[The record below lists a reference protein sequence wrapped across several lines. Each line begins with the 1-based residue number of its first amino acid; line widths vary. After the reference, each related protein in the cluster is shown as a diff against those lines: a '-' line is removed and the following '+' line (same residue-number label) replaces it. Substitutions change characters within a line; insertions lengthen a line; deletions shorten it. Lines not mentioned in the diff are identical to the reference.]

1 MSVLVDASREAISH
15 RIIAWDRGA
24 DLHVFAE
31 MRSRNV
37 FIWTVRL
44 LMWLAAGITAAL
56 TLFLLG
62 YVLIKGLPNIT
73 WELLSTRPSYLTGR
87 IGILPDILNTVY
99 IIIATLVFVLP
110 LGVGAAIYLTEYA
123 TNKRVVGIIEYAA
136 ETLSGIPSIIYGLFG
151 TLFFCNFM
159 DLNKSLLAGAL
170 TLVIMNLPTVMRT
183 TQESLK
189 TVPQSYREGAFG
201 LGAGKWRVIRT
212 VVLPSCVD
220 GVITGCIL
228 SVGRIVGESAALL
241 FTAGFAHALN
251 GFFEGLSSSGA
262 TLTVAL
268 YVYATEEGDFEVA
281 FAIAAILMILTL
293 LINLSAI
300 LIGKYFERK
309 NKV

>member
-1 MSVLVDASREAISH
+1 MTGKRTCYI
-15 RIIAWDRGA
+15 R
-24 DLHVFAE
+24 
-31 MRSRNV
+31 
-37 FIWTVRL
+37 TVRV
-44 LMWLAAGITAAL
+44 LMWLATGLTGVL

-62 YVLIKGLPNIT
+62 YVLIRGLPNIT
-73 WELLSTRPSYLTGR
+73 WELLSTKPSYLAGR

-99 IIIATLVFVLP
+99 IILTTLVLVLP

-123 TNKRVVGIIEYAA
+123 SNKRLVGMIEYAA

-151 TLFFCNFM
+151 MLFFCSFM
-159 DLNKSLLAGAL
+159 DLDKSLLAGAL

-183 TQESLK
+183 AQESLK

-212 VVLPSCVD
+212 VVLPGCVE
-220 GVITGCIL
+220 GIVTGCIL

-251 GFFEGLSSSGA
+251 GLFEGLTSSGA

-268 YVYATEEGDFEVA
+268 YVYATESGEFEVA
-281 FAIAAILMILTL
+281 FAIAAILMLLTL
-293 LINLSAI
+293 VINLSAT
-300 LIGKYFERK
+300 LIGKYFERR
-309 NKV
+309 NKL